1 MLNDTLKIFKTVS
14 RFFFPFFIF
23 LFPVLVTSIKAVL
36 ILAKLCKN
44 TKLLNECFI
53 KHWTEPTAFRFKFY
67 LFSFHEWHC
76 MMIGLK
82 QTTKFKPRIKLNHN
96 MYNNDYWNSL
106 QLWPGHIFLFL
117 SFQGADYFTFEG
129 AMGDFRKKNILHTD
143 LKGKKSC
150 KEIPEENNSCSEHKY
165 LSWRLMVEKKSDI
178 VVCNRKQFVGYF
190 AKKKFLPKPITY
202 PSSPLCF
209 KSKWLHPSRMPMRIE
224 RLLHN
229 RQIAAT
235 HYFCMLEGRGRNWEK
250 INKRVPF

>member
-1 MLNDTLKIFKTVS
+1 MFNIETLVSHGTIKALSFYIIFTKFFS
-14 RFFFPFFIF
+14 RFEECWMIPLKFSRLFQGFFFPFFIF

-165 LSWRLMVEKKSDI
+165 LSWRLMVEKNLTSL
-178 VVCNRKQFVGYF
+178 FVTENNLSVTLW
-190 AKKKFLPKPITY
+190 KKILTETNHLSLQLPLFQEQMIAPLSNWLFS
-202 PSSPLCF
+202 SSP
-209 KSKWLHPSRMPMRIE
+209 
-224 RLLHN
+224 
-229 RQIAAT
+229 
-235 HYFCMLEGRGRNWEK
+235 
-250 INKRVPF
+250 